1 MLAWPETLLEEA
13 GSQGTVMNEVARSDS
28 YLTDEE
34 RDRIVDLLQQTCED
48 VLTAVQPVNA
58 AQWGFRPGAD
68 RWSIGLIAERR
79 LFRQVERALDAK
91 PNRSWLLETGGK
103 DELIVR
109 LLADRSDKRDAPSA
123 VVPTGSVDKGT
134 TLRVFLERRV
144 QSIAFAETTT
154 DPLKAHTLD
163 HHRTDVGTL
172 NAYQWMLYIPLHT
185 RRHLK
190 QISEILAT
198 SGYPD

>member
-1 MLAWPETLLEEA
+1 
-13 GSQGTVMNEVARSDS
+13 MNEAARSDS

-34 RDRIVDLLQQTCED
+34 RERIVDLLQQTCED

-58 AQWGFRPGAD
+58 AQWGFRPGPD
-68 RWSIGLIAERR
+68 RWSIGLIAEHLGVVERR

-134 TLRVFLERRV
+134 ALRVFLERRV

-154 DPLKAHTLD
+154 DPLKADTLD

-172 NAYQWMLYIPLHT
+172 SAYQCCTFRSTPGGT
-185 RRHLK
+185 
-190 QISEILAT
+190 
-198 SGYPD
+198 

>member
-1 MLAWPETLLEEA
+1 MMHEA
-13 GSQGTVMNEVARSDS
+13 ERSDS

-34 RDRIVDLLQQTCED
+34 RARVVYLLQQTCDD

-68 RWSIGLIAERR
+68 RWSIGLIAEHLGVVERR

-109 LLADRSDKRDAPSA
+109 LLADRSDQRDAPPA
-123 VVPTGSVDKGT
+123 VVPTGSVDKET
-134 TLRVFLERRV
+134 ALRVFRERRV
-144 QSIAFAETTT
+144 QSIAFAERTT

-172 NAYQWMLYIPLHT
+172 NAYQWLLYIPLHT

-190 QISEILAT
+190 QIAEIRTT